1 MMEDKTR
8 ISSFR
13 RVVPM
18 IYAYQTPGYPKHEG
32 WTKIGETKNGV
43 DKRIRQQ
50 VHTAWIDYELQWQD
64 NALFKDGSGEF
75 FSDHDFHDYLERRKD
90 VERNPGTEW
99 FRIDGPRS
107 YMFFNEFA
115 SRQYPPMSVGSSY
128 RLRDKQ
134 EEAVRLTLD
143 YMRRT
148 PGGQFLWNAKPRF
161 GKTLTTYELIRR
173 MKGERPIN
181 VLIVTNRP
189 SIANSW
195 YDDFERFVGWQTK
208 FRFVSD
214 NDALRDRRDV
224 MTHQQFVQWVCV
236 PGNRENLDGQICF
249 ESLQGLKGSVFFGGN
264 YNKLEWIKDLH
275 WDLLVIDEAH
285 EGVDTRRTDRAFD
298 NIQRDFTLHL
308 SGTPFKAIARGQF
321 AQEQIFNWSYAEEQ
335 EAKESWNSLDRN
347 PYEDMPRLCLFTY
360 RMSDIV
366 RDQLKKGIDL
376 DDEEGNTEYAFDLN
390 EFFKT
395 ESGKFVYEQDVRKFL
410 KALST
415 QEKFPFSTDELRIE
429 LAHTLWLLNRVESA
443 KALARLLQEEGSG
456 FEDYEVVLAAGDGR
470 LSEEA
475 ETVKSFKAVK
485 DAIAHH
491 EKTITLS
498 VGQLTTGVTIPE
510 WSGVLML
517 SNMKSAPLYMQ
528 AAFRAQNPCD
538 ITRDGQR
545 YRKENAYVFDFD
557 PARTLIIFDEFANN
571 LRSETAASGGTPD
584 SREENIRRLLNFF
597 PVIAED
603 EEGRMVELDARAVLS
618 IPRSIKSQEVVN
630 RGFLSNFLFK
640 NISNIFG
647 APSVV
652 QGILEKLDKAHEDR
666 GRSTKASLGEADGVQ
681 VDEEGNAQ
689 VPEDIIIGQE
699 QNVFGSKVYE
709 SFENLQQQCT
719 DLVKEDDVLRNIDK
733 IEASIQKT
741 VEATIIKPAADNYG
755 LNQKQTGRLAKDTS
769 KDIHEKMDKIRGD
782 YEQQKRIAEVKHKE
796 AVRQAENEHDV
807 KAADDAFRQEMEQ
820 AMQDLSQSVS
830 KQIEEVVNDKP
841 RDVIERIETERA
853 NKKKRDIEEEVR
865 AHLRGFSRTIPS
877 FIMAYDDGSLRLKNF
892 DQIVTPEVFEEV
904 TGITLEDF
912 RFLRDGGTY
921 MEDGVEKH
929 FDGDLFDEVVFDD
942 SIEVFRRKREELANY
957 FDESLSEDIF
967 DYIPPQKTNQIFTP
981 KWVVRKMVDLLEE
994 ENPHIFEDSKKTFA
1008 DLYMKSGLY
1017 ITEIVRRL
1025 YNNAEMRRQIP
1036 NDRER
1041 ILHIL
1046 QHQVFGFAPSEI
1058 IYRIATRYILGFDT
1072 SLRPEQSNFR
1082 QVDTVPYAKAGRMEE
1097 LINREFAKD

>member
-1 MMEDKTR
+1 M
-8 ISSFR
+8 
-13 RVVPM
+13 
-18 IYAYQTPGYPKHEG
+18 
-32 WTKIGETKNGV
+32 
-43 DKRIRQQ
+43 
-50 VHTAWIDYELQWQD
+50 
-64 NALFKDGSGEF
+64 
-75 FSDHDFHDYLERRKD
+75 
-90 VERNPGTEW
+90 
-99 FRIDGPRS
+99 
-107 YMFFNEFA
+107 
-115 SRQYPPMSVGSSY
+115 
-128 RLRDKQ
+128 
-134 EEAVRLTLD
+134 
-143 YMRRT
+143 
-148 PGGQFLWNAKPRF
+148 
-161 GKTLTTYELIRR
+161 
-173 MKGERPIN
+173 
-181 VLIVTNRP
+181 
-189 SIANSW
+189 
-195 YDDFERFVGWQTK
+195 
-208 FRFVSD
+208 
-214 NDALRDRRDV
+214 
-224 MTHQQFVQWVCV
+224 
-236 PGNRENLDGQICF
+236 
-249 ESLQGLKGSVFFGGN
+249 
-264 YNKLEWIKDLH
+264 
-275 WDLLVIDEAH
+275 
-285 EGVDTRRTDRAFD
+285 
-298 NIQRDFTLHL
+298 
-308 SGTPFKAIARGQF
+308 
-321 AQEQIFNWSYAEEQ
+321 
-335 EAKESWNSLDRN
+335 
-347 PYEDMPRLCLFTY
+347 
-360 RMSDIV
+360 
-366 RDQLKKGIDL
+366 
-376 DDEEGNTEYAFDLN
+376 
-390 EFFKT
+390 
-395 ESGKFVYEQDVRKFL
+395 
-410 KALST
+410 
-415 QEKFPFSTDELRIE
+415 
-429 LAHTLWLLNRVESA
+429 
-443 KALARLLQEEGSG
+443 
-456 FEDYEVVLAAGDGR
+456 
-470 LSEEA
+470 
-475 ETVKSFKAVK
+475 
-485 DAIAHH
+485 
-491 EKTITLS
+491 
-498 VGQLTTGVTIPE
+498 
-510 WSGVLML
+510 
-517 SNMKSAPLYMQ
+517 
-528 AAFRAQNPCD
+528 
-538 ITRDGQR
+538 
-545 YRKENAYVFDFD
+545 FDFD